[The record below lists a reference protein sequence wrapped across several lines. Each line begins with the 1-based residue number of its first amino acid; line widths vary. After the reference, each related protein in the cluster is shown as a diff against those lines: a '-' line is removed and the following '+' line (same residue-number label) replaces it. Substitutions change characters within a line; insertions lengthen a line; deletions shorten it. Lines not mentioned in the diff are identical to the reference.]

1 MNRERLIRQ
10 LHKAME
16 RGDRAAVLMLNARL
30 VYSVPFRPEP
40 DYPIFG
46 GLRWLDLRLVA

>member
-10 LHKAME
+10 LRKAME

-40 DYPIFG
+40 DYPIFTA
-46 GLRWLDLRLVA
+46 LRQVERVAA